1 MAYTISDLTLDE
13 VNVIIGGL
21 GKLALEVSQPVF
33 MKVQQQIIPQVQAEQ
48 QAGSDGE
55 FIPAGSED

>member
-48 QAGSDGE
+48 QSAGGDITE
-55 FIPAGSED
+55 AEIV

>member
-1 MAYTISDLTLDE
+1 MTYTISDLTLDE

-48 QAGSDGE
+48 QAGE
-55 FIPAGSED
+55 FIPADSEE